1 MSPFKLTLTLLSAA
15 MLFTGCAQQSASE
28 AQTDAPSAAAATVQA
43 QAETEPVTEAVET
56 AAAAQ
61 ASSGDLYFTQQKPV
75 SSPEWVKN
83 LDAAAD
89 SQQLI
94 VVAAVSGSTAVV
106 TMHQKEAEGEWLQLI
121 STPAFIG
128 KEGLGEGR
136 VGVYATPVGTYTI
149 DRAFGLAED
158 PGCAMP
164 YTQVDDTYY
173 WSADSRE
180 GMRYNE
186 LVSLNEL
193 PGLDTTYSERIA
205 DYPYAYRY
213 CLNMGYN
220 TEKNPEKGCAFFMHC
235 FRVDRPYTAGCVA
248 VPESVMKTILQNIRP
263 QCKITIGT
271 LESFGGSLG

>member
-1 MSPFKLTLTLLSAA
+1 MKRLYITITFILCSVLLA
-15 MLFTGCAQQSASE
+15 GCAQQSAPATETVAPVS
-28 AQTDAPSAAAATVQA
+28 QT
-43 QAETEPVTEAVET
+43 E
-56 AAAAQ
+56 AAAQ
-61 ASSGDLYFTQQKPV
+61 PSATQEATEAATQEEPTGDLYFTQQEPV
-75 SSPEWVKN
+75 SSPEWVTD

-89 SQQLI
+89 AQQLI
-94 VVAAVSGSTAVV
+94 VVAAVGGSTAVI
-106 TMHQKEAEGEWLQLI
+106 TMHQRNAEGEWMQLI
-121 STPAFIG
+121 STPGFIG

-136 VGVYATPVGTYTI
+136 VGVWQTPVGTFTI

-158 PGCAMP
+158 PGCGMP

-220 TEKNPEKGCAFFMHC
+220 TEKDPEKGCAFFMHC
-235 FRVDRPYTAGCVA
+235 FRVDRPYTGGCVA
-248 VPESVMKTILQNIRP
+248 VPESVMKQIMRFVQP

-271 LESFGGSLG
+271 MESFGGSLG